1 MGKFIDVQNDYRFER
16 KFRTNLATRQ
26 ELIDRVL
33 TNPALFREQFSGRQ
47 INSVYLDTVDRQFM
61 ADNLAGIASRRKPRF
76 RWYGKNSIYA
86 DEPNLELKIK
96 QNMLGRKE
104 RFKAKGFLLN
114 SPTFRAELSSVVT
127 DILFSN
133 PHLEFLNVLEPTL
146 LVTYF
151 RRYFVSANG
160 EYRVTI
166 DSDLKFVS
174 MSNRGLN
181 GAMCYEPRGELIFE
195 IKYGATASEQDRVLG
210 SFGLRYSRCS
220 KYVIGM
226 LSV

>member
-1 MGKFIDVQNDYRFER
+1 MGKLSDVENDYRFER

-26 ELIDRVL
+26 ELIDKVL

-47 INSVYLDTVDRQFM
+47 INSVYLDTFDLQFM

-76 RWYGKNSIYA
+76 RWYGRNSTYA
-86 DEPNLELKIK
+86 DEPNLEIKIK

-104 RFKAKGFLLN
+104 RFKAKGFSLN
-114 SPTFRAELSSVVT
+114 TPTFRVELSTVVT
-127 DILFSN
+127 DVVFSN
-133 PHLEFLNVLEPTL
+133 PHLEFLNALEPTL

-151 RRYFVSANG
+151 RKYFVSAGG

-174 MSNRGLN
+174 MSNRGPS
-181 GAMCYEPRGELIFE
+181 GVMCYEPKGEVILE

-210 SFGLRYSRCS
+210 SFGLRFSRCS

>member
-1 MGKFIDVQNDYRFER
+1 MGKFSDVENDYRFER
-16 KFRTNLATRQ
+16 KFRTNLATRR

-33 TNPALFREQFSGRQ
+33 THTALFREQCSGRQ
-47 INSVYLDTVDRQFM
+47 INSVYLDTLDLQFM
-61 ADNLAGIASRRKPRF
+61 ADKLAGIASRRKPRF
-76 RWYGKNSIYA
+76 RWYGRNSTYA
-86 DEPNLELKIK
+86 EEPNLELKIK

-104 RFKAKGFLLN
+104 RFKAKGFSLN
-114 SPTFRAELSSVVT
+114 SPTFRVELSSVVT
-127 DILFSN
+127 DVVSSN

-151 RRYFVSANG
+151 RKYFVSASG

-174 MSNRGLN
+174 ISNRGSN
-181 GAMCYEPRGELIFE
+181 GVMCYEPRGELILE

-210 SFGLRYSRCS
+210 SFGLRFARCS